1 MIPLLLPVGLFA
13 LGWVVSEPPQ
23 QGTIARR
30 QRTRGGPPPTPEPD
44 NERATATMPA
54 PWPGG
59 GLTIAPRPNEGG
71 RAILARFPED
81 AGPEREAKILEA
93 VRAGHFAPI
102 QWAALTNTAGKN
114 RIRFHVSA
122 DALKLGNET
131 DAVRVSTTHATAQ
144 RIADLLGTTLPT
156 SLIVDLI
163 HQQAAVKVSPC
174 LRSVT
179 SRTAAMLEQDECISR
194 RLREAAP
201 AWTGAE
207 GAASTLGKDWV
218 LTNRLLEQPGKRKAA
233 NYGWFDTQAPN
244 GVLWQPVGLA
254 HNDEHVDY
262 SQLLRLV
269 RRDVEVN
276 GRPIDIDEVLKD
288 PELAWLLSKEGPL
301 KVLRLP
307 SVPRPEEAS
316 PKPSGDV
323 HPVAL
328 DPVVGLEKT
337 SHAFRAKAVEV
348 ARRLEMDPNHLMLIM
363 SFETRGT
370 FSPSERNRYS
380 GATGLIQFLSST
392 ARNLGTTVEKL
403 AAMSAEE
410 QLDWVERYLR
420 PFSGRLKTIQDAY
433 MAVLWPRAIGKPAD
447 YVLWRKGTKEY
458 TQNAALD
465 ASGKGY
471 VTADDAVRKVRA
483 MAKAKPAPST
493 PAAEGTTSRPSAE
506 IDPSLPLAERAV
518 RRSLAELAR
527 GAGESPRGTNA
538 GPDVRMYFAG
548 VVRDGKPLKLE
559 TGDWCAA
566 AACWAAFVER
576 RPGERIPHDWRASG
590 IELEQDASQVG
601 AWRPVEEVRAG
612 RWKPARGDLSIWQRG
627 QAGGWQRHVARVVE
641 VEGAKFKTIGA
652 NEEHAWRLT
661 SRDLA
666 DPTLLGFIDY
676 AASAPASDA
685 TAPVQGARVLL
696 VGDSLAAGLGPPLKR
711 LVGADGA
718 TLATVGRVG
727 TTIRQWARGAWLAEA
742 ITQAKPGL
750 VLVSLGTNDME
761 SPGDRSGDIAA
772 IVDRVRAA
780 GAGLVWIEP
789 PDMPTLRDRAQVRT
803 TLHATIPAERLFPG
817 PSVPIQRAKDQIHAT
832 PQGYADLAA
841 ALWSWVKRGWERRR
855 A

>member
-1 MIPLLLPVGLFA
+1 MIPLLPLGLLA
-13 LGWVVSEPPQ
+13 AGWLLADSHGAAP
-23 QGTIARR
+23 ARR
-30 QRTRGGPPPTPEPD
+30 SSRRLPEKRSPEAGDDGLKPD
-44 NERATATMPA
+44 PDKGAASPA
-54 PWPGG
+54 PAPPAA
-59 GLTIAPRPNEGG
+59 LRIAPAQNDGG
-71 RAILARFPED
+71 RALLARMPDE
-81 AGPEREAKILEA
+81 AGPKREAMILDA

-102 QWAALTNTAGKN
+102 RWAALTNTAGQN
-114 RIRFHVSA
+114 RIRIFVSA
-122 DALKLGNET
+122 DVLKLGNEQ
-131 DAVRVSTTHATAQ
+131 DAIRVSATHATAQ

-156 SLIVDLI
+156 SLIADLV
-163 HQQAAVKVSPC
+163 HQQAAVKIAPC
-174 LRSVT
+174 LRQVSARTSV
-179 SRTAAMLEQDECISR
+179 MLEQDACVTK

-201 AWTGAE
+201 TWMGAE

-218 LTNRLLEQPGKRKAA
+218 LTNRLLEQPGRSA
-233 NYGWFDTQAPN
+233 NYGWFDTRAPN
-244 GVLWQPVGLA
+244 GVLWQPVGVA
-254 HNDEHVDY
+254 HNDAHVDY
-262 SQLLRLV
+262 SQYLRLV

-276 GRPIDIDEVLKD
+276 GRAMEIDEVLTHS
-288 PELAWLLSKEGPL
+288 ELAWLLSKEGPL

-307 SVPRPEEAS
+307 SVP
-316 PKPSGDV
+316 KPG
-323 HPVAL
+323 PVVPGESVPMAL
-328 DPVVGLEKT
+328 DPVRGVERT
-337 SHAFRAKAVEV
+337 SDAFRAKVVEV
-348 ARRLEMDPNHLMLIM
+348 SRRLAMDPNHLMLIM

-370 FSPSERNRYS
+370 FSPSERNPYS
-380 GATGLIQFLSST
+380 GATGLIQFLPST
-392 ARNLGTTVEKL
+392 ARALGTTLEKL
-403 AAMSAEE
+403 AAMRAEE

-420 PFSGRLKTIQDAY
+420 PFAGRLKTLQDAY

-447 YVLWRKGTKEY
+447 YVLWTKGTKEY

-483 MAKAKPAPST
+483 MAKAKPAPSA
-493 PAAEGTTSRPSAE
+493 PSAEGTAGRPSAE

-538 GPDVRMYFAG
+538 GPDVRMYFVG

-559 TGDWCAA
+559 TGDWCAT
-566 AACWAAFVER
+566 AACWSAFVER
-576 RPGERIPHDWRASG
+576 RPGERIPHEWRANG
-590 IELEQDASQVG
+590 IELEQDAAKAG
-601 AWRPVEEVRAG
+601 AWRSVEEVRAG
-612 RWKPARGDLSIWQRG
+612 RWKPTRGDLAIWQRG

-661 SRDLA
+661 PRDLA
-666 DPTLLGFIDY
+666 EPTLLGFIDY
-676 AASAPASDA
+676 AAPAPAPDA
-685 TAPVQGARVLL
+685 TASVLGARVLL

-711 LVGADGA
+711 LVTADGA

-727 TTIRQWARGAWLAEA
+727 TTIRQWARGTWLAEA
-742 ITQAKPGL
+742 LTEAKPGL

-761 SPGDRSGDIAA
+761 SPGDRSADIAA

-817 PSVPIQRAKDQIHAT
+817 SSVPIQRAKDRIHAT

>member
-1 MIPLLLPVGLFA
+1 MIPLVLPVGLFA
-13 LGWVVSEPPQ
+13 LGWVLSVPPQ
-23 QGTIARR
+23 QNLTARR
-30 QRTRGGPPPTPEPD
+30 QRGRGGPLRTPEPD
-44 NERATATMPA
+44 GGRGTAPPPA
-54 PWPGG
+54 PAPGG
-59 GLTIAPRPNEGG
+59 GLKIVPQPNEGG
-71 RAILARFPED
+71 RAILARFPAD

-102 QWAALTNTAGKN
+102 HWAPITNSAGKN
-114 RIRFHVSA
+114 RIRFYVST
-122 DALKLGNET
+122 DVLKLGNEK
-131 DAVRVSTTHATAQ
+131 DAVRVSATHATAQ

-163 HQQAAVKVSPC
+163 HHQAVAKVPPC
-174 LRSVT
+174 LRSIT
-179 SRTAAMLEQDECISR
+179 SRTSAMLEQDECVSR

-201 AWTGAE
+201 TWTGAE

-233 NYGWFDTQAPN
+233 NYGWFDAHAPN

-276 GRPIDIDEVLKD
+276 GQPMDIYEVLKD

-307 SVPRPEEAS
+307 SVPRPEDAVQRPTGEPA
-316 PKPSGDV
+316 
-323 HPVAL
+323 PVAL

-337 SHAFRAKAVEV
+337 SPAFRAKVVEV
-348 ARRLEMDPNHLMLIM
+348 ARRLGMDPNHLMLIM

-370 FSPSERNRYS
+370 FSPSERNPYS
-380 GATGLIQFLSST
+380 GATGLIQFLPST
-392 ARNLGTTVEKL
+392 ARALGTTLEKL
-403 AAMSAEE
+403 AAMSAVE

-420 PFSGRLKTIQDAY
+420 PFAGRLKTLQDAY
-433 MAVLWPRAIGKPAD
+433 MAVLWPRAVGKAPD

-465 ASGKGY
+465 AGGKGY
-471 VTADDAVRKVRA
+471 VTAEDAVRKVRA
-483 MAKAKPAPST
+483 MSKPKPAPAP
-493 PAAEGTTSRPSAE
+493 PAAEGSSGQPSTTS
-506 IDPSLPLAERAV
+506 DPSLSLAERAV

-527 GAGESPRGTNA
+527 GAGESPRGSNA

-548 VVRDGKPLKLE
+548 AVRDGKPLKLE

-576 RPGERIPHDWRASG
+576 RPGEMVPHEWRASG
-590 IELEQDASQVG
+590 IEIEQDATKAG
-601 AWRPVEEVRAG
+601 AWRPVEDVRAG
-612 RWKPARGDLSIWQRG
+612 RCRPARGDLAIWQRG
-627 QAGGWQRHVARVVE
+627 QAGGWQRHIARVVE
-641 VEGAKFKTIGA
+641 IDGAKFKTVGA

-661 SRDLA
+661 PRDLA
-666 DPTLLGFIDY
+666 DPNLLGFVDY
-676 AASAPASDA
+676 AAPASAPVAS
-685 TAPVQGARVLL
+685 VQGTRVLL
-696 VGDSLAAGLGPPLKR
+696 VGDSLAAGLAAPLKK
-711 LVGADGA
+711 LVTADGA

-727 TTIRQWARGAWLAEA
+727 TTIRQWARGGWLAEA
-742 ITQAKPGL
+742 LAQAKPGL

-761 SPGDRSGDIAA
+761 TPGDRSADIGA

-780 GAGLVWIEP
+780 GAGLVWVEP
-789 PDMPTLRDRAQVRT
+789 PDMPTLRDRAQVRA

-817 PSVPIQRAKDQIHAT
+817 PSVPIQRAKDRIHAT

-841 ALWSWVKRGWERRR
+841 ALWSWVKRGWEKRR